1 MPDYCVYTLQFSPT
15 SVQIT
20 YTIGAADSAS
30 FPSVGYT
37 LLDPACSFVTVYTLE
52 MQSGPSDPLP
62 SFITSFDGD
71 TRTANFFSNAA
82 GHANIYDLV
91 MKVVEPKSGATSSLQ
106 IELTVNLP
114 PYCVDVLAFT
124 NPTVAYTF

>member
-15 SVQIT
+15 SVQST

-30 FPSVGYT
+30 FSTVGYT

-71 TRTANFFSNAA
+71 TRTANFFSLYRNR
-82 GHANIYDLV
+82 
-91 MKVVEPKSGATSSLQ
+91 K
-106 IELTVNLP
+106 
-114 PYCVDVLAFT
+114 F
-124 NPTVAYTF
+124 